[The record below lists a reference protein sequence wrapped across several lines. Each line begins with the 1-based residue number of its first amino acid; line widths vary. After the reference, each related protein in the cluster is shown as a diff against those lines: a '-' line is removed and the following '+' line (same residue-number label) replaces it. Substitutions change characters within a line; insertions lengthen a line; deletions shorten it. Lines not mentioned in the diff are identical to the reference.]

1 MNSLW
6 NNPFNFRTMT
16 STIWLWHWLA
26 DHCTI
31 FVKWVFQNP
40 KFIFNL
46 FNFQARKDEHFS
58 MGTAIG
64 AAIQTLEAIQELH
77 SIGYLH
83 RDIKPGNYS
92 IGRPERRGEV
102 RKIYILDFGMCRSVF
117 LIFLSK
123 NLLNYFRRYI
133 RPDGTMRRPRAA
145 AGFRGTP
152 RYAALRCHQVMIL
165 NFTIK

>member
-1 MNSLW
+1 MTLVGRSLHDLRKVSFLNNTNSFL
-6 NNPFNFRTMT
+6 T
-16 STIWLWHWLA
+16 
-26 DHCTI
+26 
-31 FVKWVFQNP
+31 
-40 KFIFNL
+40 L

-92 IGRPERRGEV
+92 IGRPERRGESQ
-102 RKIYILDFGMCRSVF
+102 RIYILDFGMCRLVF
-117 LIFLSK
+117 LFLFINK
-123 NLLNYFRRYI
+123 FLFNHFRRYI
-133 RPDGTMRRPRAA
+133 RLDGTLRRPRSA

-152 RYAALRCHQVMIL
+152 RYAALRCHRVGY
-165 NFTIK
+165 F